1 MYKSSF
7 FFILIIIQAFEDS
20 RLPGVKPR
28 WIEYQSHKKP
38 PPECYTPSYTR
49 ENHLG
54 DIKGSEMSVFNW
66 TLPHVA
72 AKKCVL
78 RIR

>member
-1 MYKSSF
+1 M
-7 FFILIIIQAFEDS
+7 
-20 RLPGVKPR
+20 PGVKPR
-28 WIEYQSHKKP
+28 WIEYPSRNMT
-38 PPECYTPSYTR
+38 PPECYSPPYTR

-54 DIKGSEMSVFNW
+54 DTFGSEMSVFNW
-66 TLPHVA
+66 TLPDIA